1 MNRCCDM
8 CGKPAVVDTKTIYG
22 YWAYLCEE
30 HNQMYGVKAFQTRLA
45 NITEGG
51 SPVKIKLSGNM
62 VEIPIEPKEEDTIW
76 K

>member
-1 MNRCCDM
+1 MMNRCCDM

-30 HNQMYGVKAFQTRLA
+30 HNQMYGTKAFQTKLA
-45 NITEGG
+45 NLTEGG
-51 SPVKIKLSGNM
+51 SPIK
-62 VEIPIEPKEEDTIW
+62 PKEEDTIW